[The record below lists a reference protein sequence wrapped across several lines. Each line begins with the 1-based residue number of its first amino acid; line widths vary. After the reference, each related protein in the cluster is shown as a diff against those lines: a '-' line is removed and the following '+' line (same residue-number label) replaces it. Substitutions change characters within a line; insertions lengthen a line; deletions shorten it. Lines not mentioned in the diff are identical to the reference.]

1 MIKLILISLSILF
14 YACSIPVTKDTEENN
29 EVSTEQIEMDEITAT
44 DELIEVDEVKEFLAK
59 TKIESKELEELI
71 EKPMYEFT
79 PEEIDEYLKFIHEV
93 EPDLR
98 KRVNHIAKKFIGQSY
113 EIYLLGEFP
122 FEIYDPQPLYSI
134 DKSDC
139 VVFSEHVYAMALSN
153 NWKKFF
159 AMLQRIRYKDG
170 VIGLM
175 TRNHFTEADWTVNNS
190 WLIKNI
196 TDSLPGVKSKQV
208 TTKIDRAKFFS
219 KWGIGQDL
227 PVQELNWSYIPA
239 SEVPKALKYLKT
251 GDFVNVV
258 RGYTPDDVYVG
269 HVGIISVGSN
279 GVVYLIH
286 STDPEVK
293 MEPLLEYMKRSLEL
307 NKSRQKENAR
317 IAKRN
322 EEIMKYNQRLRA
334 QNNGDL
340 HPDEKSLLNMKPL
353 FYGFSF
359 FELQENALENLKKID
374 GTKAPKV
381 TIYGED

>member
-1 MIKLILISLSILF
+1 MKKIILILFSLFIG
-14 YACSIPVTKDTEENN
+14 ACLKPIK
-29 EVSTEQIEMDEITAT
+29 
-44 DELIEVDEVKEFLAK
+44 KE
-59 TKIESKELEELI
+59 IESKEEVNLEEIELEEITEAEELLEVDKVKELLVKTKIDSKEIENLI
-71 EKPMYEFT
+71 DKPMYKFT
-79 PEEIDEYLKFIHEV
+79 PEEIDEYLKFIQEL

-98 KRVNHIAKKFIGQSY
+98 KRVNHIAKKFIGQRY

-170 VIGLM
+170 VIGLL

-196 TDSLPGVKSKQV
+196 TDSLPNVKSKQV

-219 KWGIGQDL
+219 KWGMGDTISI
-227 PVQELNWSYIPA
+227 QELSWSYIPA
-239 SEVPKALKYLKT
+239 SEVQKALKYLKT

-269 HVGIISVGSN
+269 HVGIISVGAN

-286 STDPEVK
+286 SAEPEVK
-293 MEPLLEYMKRSLEL
+293 MEPLLDYMKRSLEL
-307 NKSRQKENAR
+307 NKSREKENTR
-317 IAKRN
+317 IARRN
-322 EEIMKYNQRLRA
+322 NQIMRYNQKLRA
-334 QNNGDL
+334 KNNGNP
-340 HPDEKSLLNMKPL
+340 HPNEKSLLNMRPL

-374 GTKAPKV
+374 GPNAPKV
-381 TIYGED
+381 TIYGAE

>member
-1 MIKLILISLSILF
+1 MRYILPIFLSILIVSCT
-14 YACSIPVTKDTEENN
+14 APTKKETEAKEEIKLEAFELNN
-29 EVSTEQIEMDEITAT
+29 IT
-44 DELIEVDEVKEFLAK
+44 DPEKILELDEVKEALSK
-59 TKIESKELEELI
+59 TKIESEKLEDLI

-79 PEEIDEYLKFIHEV
+79 PEEIDEYLKFVYEL

-98 KRVNHIAKKFIGQSY
+98 KRVNHFARKFIGQTY

-139 VVFSEHVYAMALSN
+139 VVFSEHIYAMALSN

-170 VIGLM
+170 VIGLL
-175 TRNHFTEADWTVNNS
+175 TRNHYTEADWTVNNS
-190 WLIKNI
+190 WLIKDI
-196 TDSLPGVKSKQV
+196 TDSLPDVKSKQV
-208 TTKIDRAKFFS
+208 RTKIDRAKFFS
-219 KWGIGQDL
+219 KWGIGQDI

-269 HVGIISVGSN
+269 HVGIISVGSDS
-279 GVVYLIH
+279 VVYLIH
-286 STDPEVK
+286 STEPEVK

-307 NKSRQKENAR
+307 NEVRKKENVE
-317 IAKRN
+317 IAKKN
-322 EEIMKYNQRLRA
+322 LEIMKYNQQLRLK
-334 QNNGDL
+334 NNGNP
-340 HPDEKSLLNMKPL
+340 HPDEKKLLSMKPI
-353 FYGFSF
+353 FYGFRF
-359 FELQENALENLKKID
+359 FELQENALENLQKLD
-374 GTKAPKV
+374 GPNAPKV
-381 TIYGED
+381 TIYGE

>member
-1 MIKLILISLSILF
+1 MKNFLLILLPILF
-14 YACSIPVTKDTEENN
+14 VSCSIPLKKESEEKK
-29 EVSTEQIEMDEITAT
+29 EITLQEFELDNIT
-44 DELIEVDEVKEFLAK
+44 DAEKILEIDEVKEALEK
-59 TKIESKELEELI
+59 TRIDSKEIEELI

-79 PEEIDEYLKFIHEV
+79 PEEIDDYLKFVYEL

-98 KRVNHIAKKFIGQSY
+98 KRVNHFARKFIGQNY

-170 VIGLM
+170 VIGLL
-175 TRNHFTEADWTVNNS
+175 TRNHYTEADWTVNNS
-190 WLIKNI
+190 WLIKDI
-196 TDSLPGVKSKQV
+196 TDSLPGVKSKSV
-208 TTKIDRAKFFS
+208 VTKIDRANFFK
-219 KWGIGQDL
+219 KWGIGQDI
-227 PVQELNWSYIPA
+227 PVQELSWSYIPA

-269 HVGIISVGSN
+269 HVGIISVGSD

-286 STDPEVK
+286 STEPEVK
-293 MEPLLEYMKRSLEL
+293 MEPLLEYMKRSIEL
-307 NKSRQKENAR
+307 NKTREKENQIITQKNA
-317 IAKRN
+317 
-322 EEIMKYNQRLRA
+322 EILKYNQQLRA
-334 QNNGDL
+334 SNNGNP
-340 HPDEKSLLNMKPL
+340 HPDEKKLLSLKPI
-353 FYGFSF
+353 FYGFRF
-359 FELQENALENLKKID
+359 FELQENALENLQKLD
-374 GTKAPKV
+374 GPKAPKV
-381 TIYGED
+381 TIFGEN